1 MPEERGELLEFGE
14 SCAELVARST
24 LNRIQESSTNTMTD
38 YMIIRNKLSKT
49 FTGQKLRKA

>member
-24 LNRIQESSTNTMTD
+24 LYHIQESSTINVTV
-38 YMIIRNKLSKT
+38 YMSMSKLSN
-49 FTGQKLRKA
+49 